1 MSDYLKKAEECLL
14 LSSSDCQVSDVSQ
27 RVVESDSAD
36 FAYIPSHEGCLG
48 PKEMGKLLLLLH
60 SYLNLLDFM
69 SPPFPGKQCESIHS
83 SVQNLFMQGQMS
95 VNRQLELLK
104 LIQSKHEDLIK
115 FV

>member
-1 MSDYLKKAEECLL
+1 MSDYLKKAEECLVL
-14 LSSSDCQVSDVSQ
+14 SDCQTVSAMSQ
-27 RVVESDSAD
+27 TVVESDADD
-36 FAYIPSHEGCLG
+36 FAYTPSQSGCLG
-48 PKEMGKLLLLLH
+48 PKEMGRLLLLLH

-83 SVQNLFMQGQMS
+83 SIQNLFMQGQMS

-104 LIQSKHEDLIK
+104 VIQSKHEELIK